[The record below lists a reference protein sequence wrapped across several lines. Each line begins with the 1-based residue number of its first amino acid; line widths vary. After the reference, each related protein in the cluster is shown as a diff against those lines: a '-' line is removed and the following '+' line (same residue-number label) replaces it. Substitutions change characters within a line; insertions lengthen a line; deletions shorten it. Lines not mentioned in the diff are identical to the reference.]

1 MFTTTIQSDTKSN
14 HNHNPNPTTKQPCS
28 TKK

>member
-28 TKK
+28 TNK